1 MRKWVA
7 VFTVCFLL
15 SIGIPIGYTTWYVA
29 SYARHAC
36 QALDVLTAHPAPK
49 PASASANPSREQAYR
64 FYQGLV
70 LWARED
76 GC

>member
-7 VFTVCFLL
+7 AFVACFLL
-15 SIGIPIGYTTWYVA
+15 SIGIPIGYTTWYVS

-36 QALDVLTAHPAPK
+36 QALDVISATQPPHP
-49 PASASANPSREQAYR
+49 NPTQAR
-64 FYQGLV
+64 FFAALRF
-70 LWARED
+70 WADED